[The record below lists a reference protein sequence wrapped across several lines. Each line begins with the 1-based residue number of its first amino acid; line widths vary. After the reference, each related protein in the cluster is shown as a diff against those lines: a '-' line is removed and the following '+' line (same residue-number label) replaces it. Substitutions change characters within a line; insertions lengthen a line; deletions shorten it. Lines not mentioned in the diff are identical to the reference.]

1 MSHYTILTD
10 TLSRMVQTVFGN
22 NPFASYIWWRFQN
35 GTHLSLIMCCDTCEV
50 LLFFLIPLLIQKWV
64 AWCCQNVGWLKARKQ
79 LYLKSHATHI
89 HTSYLWL
96 AEHSSLN
103 TTSPFLT
110 VTVFHNFVSV
120 LPFMYFC
127 LCTSAVSTCLCTHR
141 YVLF

>member
-1 MSHYTILTD
+1 MSHYTIRTD
-10 TLSRMVQTVFGN
+10 ILSRMVQTVFGN
-22 NPFASYIWWRFQN
+22 NPFASYIWWRFRN

-50 LLFFLIPLLIQKWV
+50 LLFFLIPSLIQKWV
-64 AWCCQNVGWLKARKQ
+64 AWCCQNAGWHQGKETAVSQEPCNTYTYQ
-79 LYLKSHATHI
+79 LLVASC
-89 HTSYLWL
+89 
-96 AEHSSLN
+96 SLN

-127 LCTSAVSTCLCTHR
+127 LCTSAVSTCLCTNR